1 MSVRA
6 EILEGRV
13 KQFIRSESGNLAF
26 MLEDNQGSMHYCFSA
41 GKKPLINSSD
51 ILVLFGAYL
60 SGRKFR
66 ISFFLNKTKNTEENL
81 IETKSNWI
89 YNLTLVLAILVT
101 CVFVLFLFFGL
112 FFTPPVDPYGYDYI
126 YSYIT
131 QIMLLVL
138 LAPTMIVLWALF
150 AFFSNSRKKGSK
162 IEREI
167 LKQKEEYFEYYNK
180 APSTSTV
187 KIMDNK
193 VNSKTKPNF
202 CPNCGGKLPVEAKFC
217 PSCGSEF

>member
-13 KQFIRSESGNLAF
+13 KQIVKSESGNLAF

-41 GKKPLINSSD
+41 GKKPIINSSD
-51 ILVLFGAYL
+51 VLVLFGSYL
-60 SGRKFR
+60 SGSKFR
-66 ISFFLNKTKNTEENL
+66 ISFFLNKTKNKEENL

-126 YSYIT
+126 YSYLI
-131 QIMLLVL
+131 QIMLLVFFV
-138 LAPTMIVLWALF
+138 PIMIVLWALF

-162 IEREI
+162 IERDI
-167 LKQKEEYFEYYNK
+167 LKLKEEYYEYYNK
-180 APSTSTV
+180 ASSNSTTKAV
-187 KIMDNK
+187 
-193 VNSKTKPNF
+193 VENSKTKSSF